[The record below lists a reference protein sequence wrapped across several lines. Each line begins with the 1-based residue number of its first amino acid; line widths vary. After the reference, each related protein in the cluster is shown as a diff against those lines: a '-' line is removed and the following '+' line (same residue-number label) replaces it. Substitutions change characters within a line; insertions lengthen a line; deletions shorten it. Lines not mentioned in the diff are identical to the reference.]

1 MPLSTKFSEALAYAA
16 ELHGDHHRKGTQIPY
31 LSHLIA
37 VASLILEHADPHHP
51 HYESLAIAGLLHD
64 AIEDR
69 PQGGK
74 TRDEILERF
83 GPDVLAIVEGCSDS
97 DGLDKAPWIER
108 KQHYIA
114 HLPKAAPVVMLVS
127 AADKLHNARAIL
139 ADYRRHG
146 DALWQRFNGGK
157 EGPLWYYRELAATF
171 SRFEITQ
178 SLSAE
183 LNEVVAD
190 LHALAGVSLDATPA
204 PAL

>member
-1 MPLSTKFSEALAYAA
+1 MPLSPKFSEALVYAG
-16 ELHGDHHRKGTQIPY
+16 ELHGDHYCKGTQIPY

-51 HYESLAIAGLLHD
+51 HYESMAIAGLLHD

-69 PQGGK
+69 PQGGQ
-74 TRDEILERF
+74 TRQDILTRF
-83 GPDVLAIVEGCSDS
+83 GQDVLAIVEGCSDS
-97 DGLDKAPWIER
+97 DGLDKAPWPER
-108 KQHYIA
+108 KQHYLA
-114 HLPKAAPVVMLVS
+114 HLPQAAPEVMLVS

-146 DALWQRFNGGK
+146 DELWTRFNGGK
-157 EGPLWYYRELAATF
+157 DGSLWYYRELAATF
-171 SRFEITQ
+171 SRFEMTR

-190 LHALAGVSLDATPA
+190 LHALAGVSLETTPA
-204 PAL
+204 L